1 LTRRPHPCRALI
13 EAAHTAGRSSYYRPV
28 LERMRERHGPRRG
41 SALAAVEIARR
52 LTEAI
57 WWMLSRNRPFAPAGA
72 L

>member
-1 LTRRPHPCRALI
+1 LI
-13 EAAHTAGRSSYYRPV
+13 EAAHTVARSSQYKPI
-28 LERMRERHGPRRG
+28 LERMRERHGRRRG

-52 LTEAI
+52 LSEAI